1 MEKRLKKE
9 IKNKSHQII
18 NNINDKS
25 ISLIIQDILKSLP
38 ENSNAQSIV
47 LNDSIIENLKVSIK
61 EYFEKKEILIK
72 ALKKA
77 LESEVKKS
85 KRGFKD

>member
-9 IKNKSHQII
+9 IKTKSHQII
-18 NNINDKS
+18 NNIIDKS

-85 KRGFKD
+85 KRGFKN